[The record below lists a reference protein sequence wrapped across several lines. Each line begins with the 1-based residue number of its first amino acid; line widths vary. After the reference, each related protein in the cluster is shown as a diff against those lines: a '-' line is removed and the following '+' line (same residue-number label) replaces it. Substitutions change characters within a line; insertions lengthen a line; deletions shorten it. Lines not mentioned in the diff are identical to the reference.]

1 MIEETLYEYLKEALA
16 PTAVYLA
23 VPTPHA
29 ETYVFLEKTGSGRHN
44 RLDSATFA
52 FQSVAPTLEG
62 AAELNE
68 EVKAKM
74 DDSVTRPEIVR
85 ARLNSDYNFT
95 DRDLMSDNRRK
106 EYRYQAVYD
115 IVYYRQQAA
124 GSRQ

>member
-1 MIEETLYEYLKEALA
+1 MIEEILYEYLKETLA

-23 VPTPHA
+23 VPTPPA
-29 ETYVFLEKTGSGRHN
+29 ETYVFLEKTGSGRRN

-68 EVKAKM
+68 AVKEAL
-74 DDSVTRPEIVR
+74 DDSVALPEIVR

-95 DRDLMSDNRRK
+95 DRDLMSDNSRK

-115 IVYYRQQAA
+115 VVYYRQ
-124 GSRQ
+124 

>member
-1 MIEETLYEYLKEALA
+1 MIEEILYEYLKEALA

-23 VPTPHA
+23 VPTPPA
-29 ETYVFLEKTGSGRHN
+29 ETYVFLDKTGSGRRN

-52 FQSVAPTLEG
+52 FQSVAPTLEE

-68 EVKAKM
+68 AVKELL
-74 DDSVTRPEIVR
+74 DDSVSLPEIVR

-95 DRDLMSDNRRK
+95 DQEQASQRRK

-115 IVYYRQQAA
+115 FVYYRQ
-124 GSRQ
+124 